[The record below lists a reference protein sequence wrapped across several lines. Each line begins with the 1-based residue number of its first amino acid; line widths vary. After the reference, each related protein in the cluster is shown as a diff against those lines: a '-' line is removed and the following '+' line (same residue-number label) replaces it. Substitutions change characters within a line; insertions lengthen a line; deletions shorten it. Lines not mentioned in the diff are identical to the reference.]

1 MATRQRRPK
10 VSLTLDPDMPGFLQA
25 EADALGVGMSHI
37 ARLAIRAY
45 MNARLADHAAAEAAA
60 RERAQALQEGPR
72 AGDGQ

>member
-1 MATRQRRPK
+1 
-10 VSLTLDPDMPGFLQA
+10 
-25 EADALGVGMSHI
+25 MSHI